1 MSKLNLGLH
10 ILAIYVVFIAHQ
22 IHGGGLHPTNQKAWY
37 AHASPSKNSN
47 DIVYFATHST
57 HPGSYY
63 GLAVTMDVYGHNI
76 SAGHIVTSI
85 WIANME
91 GDPKTDENAIWVGW
105 QVDPKKY
112 GDSHTHFFTSWT
124 RDTYH
129 TGCYDMDC
137 PGFQLVKGSKIAPG
151 GTIQPVSHVH
161 GVRQK
166 ITIKVFRE
174 KSTGNWWI
182 HYGFNKAPTPVGY
195 YPAKL
200 FDKLSKKA
208 TQISIGSVV
217 GGSPSIPSPPMGSGF
232 LPSDKAALITD
243 ISLIGEDGRMTP
255 FTVNTDRLQ
264 SKSSCY
270 SISPIQGA
278 KCSYGGPGGCSR

>member
-1 MSKLNLGLH
+1 
-10 ILAIYVVFIAHQ
+10 
-22 IHGGGLHPTNQKAWY
+22 
-37 AHASPSKNSN
+37 
-47 DIVYFATHST
+47 
-57 HPGSYY
+57 
-63 GLAVTMDVYGHNI
+63 MDVYGHNI
-76 SAGHIVTSI
+76 SAGHIITSI

-161 GVRQK
+161 G
-166 ITIKVFRE
+166 E

-208 TQISIGSVV
+208 TQISIGSIV

-232 LPSDKAALITD
+232 LPSDKAALITN

-278 KCSYGGPGGCSR
+278 KCSYGGPGGCSA